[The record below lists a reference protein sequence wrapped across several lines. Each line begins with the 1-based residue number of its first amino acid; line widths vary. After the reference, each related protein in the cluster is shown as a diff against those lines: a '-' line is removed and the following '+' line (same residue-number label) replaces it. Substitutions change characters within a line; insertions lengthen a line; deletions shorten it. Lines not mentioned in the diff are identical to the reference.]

1 MRDQALATLLD
12 GGEVPGYKAV
22 EGRGSRAWVDELRV
36 AEALK
41 DAGYGISDIT
51 ETKLLSV
58 AQMEKSIGKHKA
70 AELLSGLIEKRA
82 GSPTV
87 APVNDKRPAYDRLA
101 VAREDF
107 A

>member
-1 MRDQALATLLD
+1 MFENLSERLERSFKILK
-12 GGEVPGYKAV
+12 G
-22 EGRGSRAWVDELRV
+22 EGRITEINV
-36 AEALK
+36 AETLK

-58 AQMEKSIGKHKA
+58 AQMEKSIGKQKA
-70 AELLSGLIEKRA
+70 NELLSSLIEKRA